1 MTIGKIVAVIDDD
14 ENVRIA
20 IVALVRSIGYEA
32 RGYSSAQDYLAS
44 DLCGSAGCL
53 ITDVQMPGL
62 SGLDLHARLVAES
75 RDCPVVF
82 ITAFPEARAEARAKA
97 FGAIAFLSKP
107 FDAQVMVRCIE
118 QALAQSSRP

>member
-20 IVALVRSIGYEA
+20 IVALVRSLGYEA
-32 RGYSSAQDYLAS
+32 RGFASALDYLAS

-62 SGLDLHARLVAES
+62 SGLDLHARLIAE
-75 RDCPVVF
+75 RRACPVVF
-82 ITAFPEARAEARAKA
+82 VTAFPEARAEARAKA

-107 FDAQVMVRCIE
+107 FDAQVMVQCIE
-118 QALAQSSRP
+118 QALAQSSRA

>member
-20 IVALVRSIGYEA
+20 IVALVRSLGYEA
-32 RGYSSAQDYLAS
+32 RGFASALDYLAS

-62 SGLDLHARLVAES
+62 SGLDLHARLLAE
-75 RDCPVVF
+75 RRACPVVF
-82 ITAFPEARAEARAKA
+82 VTAFPEARAEARAKA

-107 FDAQVMVRCIE
+107 FDAQVMVQCIE
-118 QALAQSSRP
+118 QALAQSSRN